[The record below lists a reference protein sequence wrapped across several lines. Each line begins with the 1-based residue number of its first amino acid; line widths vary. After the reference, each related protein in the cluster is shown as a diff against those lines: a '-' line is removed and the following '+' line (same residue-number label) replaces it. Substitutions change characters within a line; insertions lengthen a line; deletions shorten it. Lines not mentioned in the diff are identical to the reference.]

1 MQKNELDS
9 LPELVALGK
18 IGKNQAAM
26 KVLEILYTNPAR
38 FGLQTMDED
47 ERSDFRNSRRCS
59 NATTSG

>member
-18 IGKNQAAM
+18 IGKNKAAM

-38 FGLQTMDED
+38 FGLQTMD
-47 ERSDFRNSRRCS
+47 
-59 NATTSG
+59 